1 MIEINLLPDVKYEL
15 LRTRATRNYV
25 TAMSVLVGIVGL
37 VATLA
42 LGFIFGGQIT
52 AEAWQESQIKSKS
65 QELLQVEDL
74 NKSVTIQNQLN
85 TINSQHD
92 NKKINSRL
100 FDVLGAINPAK
111 PNNVKISTVK
121 VNPLDNMITI
131 EGSAENGFIAL
142 EVFKKTISN
151 TNVQVG
157 EGEEAIKQP
166 LASDI
171 QPESTSFGENAKGR
185 KVLRF
190 AFSFTYPE
198 ELFAVSDQPVSVAT
212 PNGKVDVTD
221 SKLGVPESLFSKQA
235 KDIESNQ
242 EGEDAEQ

>member
-25 TAMSVLVGIVGL
+25 TALSILVGVIGI

-42 LGFIFGGQIT
+42 LGFIFGTQLA
-52 AEAWQESQIKSKS
+52 AEAWQDGQIKSKS
-65 QELLQVEDL
+65 QELLAIEDL

-85 TINSQHD
+85 TINTQHET
-92 NKKINSRL
+92 KKINSRL
-100 FDVLGAINPAK
+100 FEVLGAINPAK

-121 VNPLDNMITI
+121 VNPLENIITI
-131 EGSAENGFIAL
+131 EGSAQNGFIAL

-157 EGEEAIKQP
+157 EGEDKISQP

-171 QPESTSFGENAKGR
+171 QPESTSFGEDAKGR
-185 KVLRF
+185 RVLRF
-190 AFSFTYPE
+190 TFSFTYPD
-198 ELFAVSDQPVSVAT
+198 ELFAISEQSVTINT
-212 PNGKVDVTD
+212 PTGRVDVTD
-221 SKLGVPESLFSKQA
+221 SKLGVPESLFSKKA
-235 KDIESNQ
+235 KDVDSV
-242 EGEDAEQ
+242 EGGQDAN